1 MTGHLGGEIS
11 VQDTDVFLS
20 AGTGYLPLGIRSSL
34 VPVAR
39 TPFMEFGTKRA
50 VFTKENHQVSL
61 LGTYGYS
68 EGDSF
73 SARVGQMGAQYRYE
87 LNTLNTGVLSLQ
99 VGHRLVRGTVGIPG
113 HREAGAAPVP
123 FVDGN
128 PEVRF
133 SFMLR

>member
-34 VPVAR
+34 LPVAR

-50 VFTKENHQVSL
+50 VFTKENHQLSL

-73 SARVGQMGAQYRYE
+73 SARVGHLGAQYRHE
-87 LNTLNTGVLSLQ
+87 LDTGVLSLQ

-113 HREAGAAPVP
+113 HRHGRGRAG
-123 FVDGN
+123 
-128 PEVRF
+128 
-133 SFMLR
+133 SFR